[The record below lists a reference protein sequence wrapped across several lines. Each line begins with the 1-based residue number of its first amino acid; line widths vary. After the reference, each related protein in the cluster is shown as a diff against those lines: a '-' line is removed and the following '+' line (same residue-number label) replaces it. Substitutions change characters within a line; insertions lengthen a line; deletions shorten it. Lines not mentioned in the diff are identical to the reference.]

1 MQKTSHC
8 NSHLIS
14 GGFSLIELI
23 VVIVLIGIFTAM
35 ALTRTDTGLTTIR
48 EKIAI
53 DQITNDIDL
62 ARSMAFARN
71 ETITMI
77 FNEDQDSYG
86 VYNGSGIIKDFPNSD
101 NEGVIS
107 LDNSYLRNVDIKNVS
122 FGGSSSLQFQPLGD
136 PLSGGTIE
144 LNTKLITIE
153 AVTGK
158 WSVN

>member
-77 FNEDQDSYG
+77 FNKDQESYG

>member
-14 GGFSLIELI
+14 RGFSLIELI

-77 FNEDQDSYG
+77 FNKDQESYG

>member
-8 NSHLIS
+8 NSHLIL

-77 FNEDQDSYG
+77 FNKDQESYG

-144 LNTKLITIE
+144 LNTKLITVE
-153 AVTGK
+153 AVSGK

>member
-101 NEGVIS
+101 NEGIIS

-144 LNTKLITIE
+144 LNTKLITVE
-153 AVTGK
+153 AVSGK

>member
-101 NEGVIS
+101 NEGIIS

-144 LNTKLITIE
+144 LNTKLITVE